1 MMGGIAG
8 ALAVAL
14 AVASSIRQIET
25 IRPDKAG
32 QPHAKP
38 WRKMGT
44 RPGRIYKPNGPRE
57 CARRVRQRLGSIKA
71 TIGLCFLAW
80 LLSGM
85 AVTLICGLCEC
96 EDERR

>member
-1 MMGGIAG
+1 MAILDVFGRDLGGIAG
-8 ALAVAL
+8 AL

-44 RPGRIYKPNGPRE
+44 LRGRIYKPNGPRE
-57 CARRVRQRLGSIKA
+57 CALRVRQMQRGA
-71 TIGLCFLAW
+71 
-80 LLSGM
+80 
-85 AVTLICGLCEC
+85 
-96 EDERR
+96 